1 MFNDNGSFL
10 LALFEFFI
18 FFAWIM
24 CVFYVF
30 ADIFRSHDM
39 GGGEDSLVPV
49 CHLRAIPRRLGLPHC
64 PRRRHDGAHHGA
76 AAGDTA
82 TAG

>member
-24 CVFYVF
+24 CVF
-30 ADIFRSHDM
+30 
-39 GGGEDSLVPV
+39 
-49 CHLRAIPRRLGLPHC
+49 
-64 PRRRHDGAHHGA
+64 
-76 AAGDTA
+76 
-82 TAG
+82 

>member
-30 ADIFRSHDM
+30 ADISSSST
-39 GGGEDSLVPV
+39 SLP
-49 CHLRAIPRRLGLPHC
+49 
-64 PRRRHDGAHHGA
+64 A
-76 AAGDTA
+76 AAA
-82 TAG
+82 

>member
-30 ADIFRSHDM
+30 ADIFRSKDM
-39 GGGEDSLVPV
+39 GGG
-49 CHLRAIPRRLGLPHC
+49 RRLPGPCLSSSC
-64 PRRRHDGAHHGA
+64 RSSASWSTSSLA
-76 AAGDTA
+76 AAA
-82 TAG
+82 

>member
-24 CVFYVF
+24 CVLLCL
-30 ADIFRSHDM
+30 R
-39 GGGEDSLVPV
+39 G
-49 CHLRAIPRRLGLPHC
+49 HLP
-64 PRRRHDGAHHGA
+64 
-76 AAGDTA
+76 
-82 TAG
+82 